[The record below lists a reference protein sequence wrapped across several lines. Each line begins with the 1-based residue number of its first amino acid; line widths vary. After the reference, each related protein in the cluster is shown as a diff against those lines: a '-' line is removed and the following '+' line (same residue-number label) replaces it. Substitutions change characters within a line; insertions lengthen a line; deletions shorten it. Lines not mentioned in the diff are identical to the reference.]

1 MLPIWTLG
9 ETSQRFCPCPE
20 GPARRRREPLRARVV
35 AEPVLQHTG
44 SSPTTSTAALA
55 VRKTSCYHAR
65 TCEVAAESRGAKAL
79 RLSLF
84 CISGLVATQQHDV
97 RSMLLFDPSKPP
109 EKGQSACSP
118 SVGLAEV
125 HTHRRA
131 ERGDPPV
138 ETNWNGDD
146 RTKGDHV
153 IEDEP

>member
-9 ETSQRFCPCPE
+9 ETSQSFCPCPE

-79 RLSLF
+79 RLSHLAG
-84 CISGLVATQQHDV
+84 SPAHQHDV
-97 RSMLLFDPSKPP
+97 CPTLLFDPATHLIPVS
-109 EKGQSACSP
+109 EQLDN
-118 SVGLAEV
+118 VGLAG
-125 HTHRRA
+125 TPRR
-131 ERGDPPV
+131 
-138 ETNWNGDD
+138 
-146 RTKGDHV
+146 
-153 IEDEP
+153 

>member
-20 GPARRRREPLRARVV
+20 GPARRRREPLRCAQGRLLRARVV

-84 CISGLVATQQHDV
+84 CLSGLVATQQHDV
-97 RSMLLFDPSKPP
+97 RSMLLFDP
-109 EKGQSACSP
+109 GY
-118 SVGLAEV
+118 GYYMHIV
-125 HTHRRA
+125 HTLWCGGMAWDGRCGRH
-131 ERGDPPV
+131 
-138 ETNWNGDD
+138 
-146 RTKGDHV
+146 
-153 IEDEP
+153 